1 MAVFLIRRIGHG
13 ILVLWLITV
22 AVFALFFVAP
32 SNVAQTLAGRQ
43 ATPET
48 IALIKHRLGLD
59 LPVWKQYLHFVEN
72 ALKGN
77 LGYDYYHQVPVTKI
91 IGQALP
97 ITVSLAL
104 GAAVLWLLLGVF
116 NGVISAVH
124 PRSLA
129 DRGLTLFSLFFYS
142 FPSFLLGLLL
152 LYFLY
157 FRLTLAGYH
166 WFPAGGYSGLSAGV
180 GPWFQHLL
188 LPWVALAL
196 LLAATYTRLTRGS
209 MLDVLGE
216 DYIRTARSKGIR
228 ESRVI
233 VRHGLRSAL
242 TPVVTQFGID
252 LGQLIGGVV
261 VTETVFSLP
270 GLGQTAV
277 VAINQQDLPVIIG
290 IVLFASAAVVVA
302 NILVDIAYAVLDPH
316 PCLRVPEWGPSAVA
330 ESLWALHG
338 GTLETDS
345 GSDRSGVS
353 NRMRALVA
361 GYWEVPRIGGSSWV
375 RQSRFR

>member
-1 MAVFLIRRIGHG
+1 MALFLIRRLGHG
-13 ILVLWLITV
+13 LLVLWLITI
-22 AVFALFFVAP
+22 AVFGLFFVAP

-59 LPVWKQYLHFVEN
+59 LPVWKQYLHFIEN
-72 ALKGN
+72 AFRGN
-77 LGYDYYHQVPVTKI
+77 LGYDYYHQVPVTTI
-91 IGQALP
+91 IGQALS

-104 GAAVLWLLLGVF
+104 GAAVLWLTLGIF
-116 NGVISAVH
+116 NGVISAIH

-129 DRGLTLFSLFFYS
+129 DRGLTLFALTFYS

-166 WFPAGGYSGLSAGV
+166 WFPAGGYSPLTSGV
-180 GPWFQHLL
+180 GPWFQHLF
-188 LPWVALAL
+188 LPWIALAL

-261 VTETVFSLP
+261 VIETVFSLP

-290 IVLFASAAVVVA
+290 IVLFASAAVVIA
-302 NILVDIAYAVLDPH
+302 NILVDIAYAVLDP
-316 PCLRVPEWGPSAVA
+316 RVR
-330 ESLWALHG
+330 LH
-338 GTLETDS
+338 
-345 GSDRSGVS
+345 
-353 NRMRALVA
+353 
-361 GYWEVPRIGGSSWV
+361 
-375 RQSRFR
+375 

>member
-1 MAVFLIRRIGHG
+1 MFLIRRIGHG
-13 ILVLWLITV
+13 ILVLWLISI
-22 AVFALFFVAP
+22 AVFGLFFVAP

-59 LPVWKQYLHFVEN
+59 LPVWKQYLHFLGN

-116 NGVISAVH
+116 NGVISATH
-124 PRSLA
+124 PRSVA
-129 DRGLTLFSLFFYS
+129 DRGLTLFALFFYS

-157 FRLTLAGYH
+157 FRLTLAGFN
-166 WFPAGGYSGLSAGV
+166 WFPAGGYSPITGGV
-180 GPWFQHLL
+180 GPWFQHLV

-228 ESRVI
+228 ESRV
-233 VRHGLRSAL
+233 VVVHGLRSAL
-242 TPVVTQFGID
+242 TPVITQFGID

-302 NILVDIAYAVLDPH
+302 NILVDIGYAVLDP
-316 PCLRVPEWGPSAVA
+316 RVR
-330 ESLWALHG
+330 LH
-338 GTLETDS
+338 
-345 GSDRSGVS
+345 
-353 NRMRALVA
+353 
-361 GYWEVPRIGGSSWV
+361 
-375 RQSRFR
+375 

>member
-1 MAVFLIRRIGHG
+1 LAV
-13 ILVLWLITV
+13 LVD
-22 AVFALFFVAP
+22 P
-32 SNVAQTLAGRQ
+32 SNVAQSLAGRQ
-43 ATPET
+43 ATPDT

-59 LPVWKQYLHFVEN
+59 LPVWKQYLNFVGN
-72 ALKGN
+72 AAHGN
-77 LGYDYYHQVPVTKI
+77 LGYDYYHQVPVTQI

-104 GAAVLWLLLGVF
+104 GAAVLWMLLGVF
-116 NGVISAVH
+116 NGVISAIH

-129 DRGLTLFSLFFYS
+129 DRSLTLFSLFFYS

-157 FRLTLAGYH
+157 FRLTLAGYR
-166 WFPAGGYSGLSAGV
+166 WFPAGGYTGITQGLGS
-180 GPWFQHLL
+180 WIQHLV
-188 LPWVALAL
+188 LPWLALAL

-228 ESRVI
+228 ENRVI
-233 VRHGLRSAL
+233 VVHGLRSAL

-261 VTETVFSLP
+261 VVETVFSLP

-302 NILVDIAYAVLDPH
+302 NILVDVVYAVLDP
-316 PCLRVPEWGPSAVA
+316 RVR
-330 ESLWALHG
+330 LH
-338 GTLETDS
+338 
-345 GSDRSGVS
+345 
-353 NRMRALVA
+353 
-361 GYWEVPRIGGSSWV
+361 
-375 RQSRFR
+375 

>member
-1 MAVFLIRRIGHG
+1 MAAFLLRRIGQG

-32 SNVAQTLAGRQ
+32 SNVAQSLAGRQ

-48 IALIKHRLGLD
+48 IALVKQRLGLD

-72 ALKGN
+72 ALHGN
-77 LGYDYYHQVPVTKI
+77 LGYDYYHQVPVTTI

-124 PRSLA
+124 PRSFA
-129 DRGLTLFSLFFYS
+129 DRGLTVFSLFFYS

-157 FRLTLAGYH
+157 FRLTVAGH
-166 WFPAGGYSGLSAGV
+166 DWFPAGGYSPLVDGV
-180 GPWFQHLL
+180 GGWALHLV

-196 LLAATYTRLTRGS
+196 LLAATYTRLTRAA
-209 MLDVLGE
+209 MLDVLSE
-216 DYIRTARSKGIR
+216 DYIRTARSKGLR

-252 LGQLIGGVV
+252 LGQLVGGVV
-261 VTETVFSLP
+261 VIETVFSLP
-270 GLGQTAV
+270 GLGKTAI

-290 IVLFASAAVVVA
+290 IVLFASTAVIVA
-302 NILVDIAYAVLDPH
+302 NILVDVLYAVLDP
-316 PCLRVPEWGPSAVA
+316 RVR
-330 ESLWALHG
+330 LH
-338 GTLETDS
+338 
-345 GSDRSGVS
+345 
-353 NRMRALVA
+353 
-361 GYWEVPRIGGSSWV
+361 
-375 RQSRFR
+375 